1 MSKTLIIVYSFLE
14 GNPIYMSWPHFLHG
28 DPDLLR
34 TVEGLNPDP
43 ELHSFIL
50 DVDPVSYLY
59 MPYINSMLYEID
71 QTHFNG
77 FKCDL
82 ISNRPIFPIF
92 ENFIY
97 EFYQSLMIS
106 FYRFII

>member
-1 MSKTLIIVYSFLE
+1 MSKNSIIVYSFLE

-50 DVDPVSYLY
+50 DVDPVRYLY
-59 MPYINSMLYEID
+59 LVAVQCYTKSIELIFLNS
-71 QTHFNG
+71 NG
-77 FKCDL
+77 VNKL
-82 ISNRPIFPIF
+82 
-92 ENFIY
+92 
-97 EFYQSLMIS
+97 EFHRSYFRKLHK
-106 FYRFII
+106 